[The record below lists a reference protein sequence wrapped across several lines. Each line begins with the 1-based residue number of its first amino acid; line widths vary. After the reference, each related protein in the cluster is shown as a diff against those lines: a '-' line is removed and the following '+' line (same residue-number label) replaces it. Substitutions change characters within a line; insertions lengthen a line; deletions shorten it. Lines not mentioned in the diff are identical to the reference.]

1 MVIFW
6 LEVAEVVRRWMWVF
20 VRVEWE
26 VIKKMQTREGR
37 RLTRVDG
44 EYDGEEYELPT
55 PIPNGDGFDGR

>member
-26 VIKKMQTREGR
+26 VVKNMQVNR
-37 RLTRVDG
+37 RLIRVEG
-44 EYDGEEYELPT
+44 EYGGEEYELRSA
-55 PIPNGDGFDGR
+55 IPDGDAFDGV

>member
-26 VIKKMQTREGR
+26 VVKNMQTRVGR
-37 RLTRVDG
+37 KPIRIEG
-44 EYDGEEYELPT
+44 EYDGEEYELHT
-55 PIPNGDGFDGR
+55 PISDGDEFDGT